1 MRGKKMRFLSAALVA
16 VMAGGLVLS
25 GCSERATQAEK
36 LRLRSCSINGSSYL
50 F

>member
-25 GCSERATQAEK
+25 GCSGK
-36 LRLRSCSINGSSYL
+36 SWSYVKI
-50 F
+50 